1 MDPLP
6 GRIRGARP
14 DWNGRRP
21 RRRPLTTSKRLRSS
35 PRRLTITPRWPR
47 WRRPKVDSHTETL
60 ALREQFETPAQQK
73 EISALPMWIF
83 LVTEIMFCGGLFLAY
98 AIYRREFAGVFAL
111 ASNTLDVVIGAA
123 NTAVLLCGR

>member
-35 PRRLTITPRWPR
+35 LRRLTITPRWPR
-47 WRRPKVDSHTETL
+47 WRRPKLDSHTETL

-73 EISALPMWIF
+73 DASTLGMWVF
-83 LVTEIMFCGGLFLAY
+83 LVTEIMFFAGLFLAY
-98 AIYRREFAGVFAL
+98 EIGRASCRERVEISG
-111 ASNTLDVVIGAA
+111 
-123 NTAVLLCGR
+123 